1 MPSEASR
8 SRPKRSGGRRRRR
21 LPAALVFDFD
31 GLICDTESPEYEA
44 VRRVY
49 REHGLELDLRDW
61 LPWVGAVAPDWVA
74 ELESV
79 VGRPLD
85 RDTLQA
91 ARRAHGHELLAA
103 AGLLPGV
110 LDLLDAARDADVP
123 CGVASN
129 ASAWWVDGHLERLG
143 VAERFAVV
151 VSVDR
156 VDRPKPDPDPYLLAS
171 AALGADAVDAVALED
186 SSTGVAAA
194 RAAGLFTVA
203 VPGPMSAHQDLSEA
217 DLVVASL
224 AAVTLDELGARV
236 AARAQS

>member
-1 MPSEASR
+1 VFP
-8 SRPKRSGGRRRRR
+8 G
-21 LPAALVFDFD
+21 ALVFDFD
-31 GLICDTESPEYEA
+31 GLICDTESTEYEA

-49 REHGLELDLRDW
+49 LDHGLELDMDDW
-61 LPWVGAVAPDWVA
+61 RLWVGAVAPDWVT
-74 ELESV
+74 ELEAM

-85 RDTLQA
+85 RAELQA
-91 ARRAHGHELLAA
+91 ARRAHGAELLAA

-110 LDLLDAARDADVP
+110 LGLLDAAQAAAVP

-129 ASAWWVDGHLERLG
+129 ASAAWVEGHLERLG
-143 VAERFAVV
+143 IAERFGVV

-156 VDRPKPDPDPYLLAS
+156 VDRPKPDPDPYLLA
-171 AALGADAVDAVALED
+171 ATALGADPVDAVALED

-217 DLVVASL
+217 DLVVSSL
-224 AAVTLDELGARV
+224 DAVTLTDLGARV
-236 AARAQS
+236 AARARS

>member
-1 MPSEASR
+1 M
-8 SRPKRSGGRRRRR
+8 
-21 LPAALVFDFD
+21 FDFD

-49 REHGLELDLRDW
+49 RDHGLDLGLEDW

-74 ELESV
+74 ELEAV
-79 VGRPLD
+79 VGRSLD
-85 RDTLQA
+85 RDGLQA
-91 ARRAHGHELLAA
+91 ARRAHGKELLAA

-110 LDLLDAARDADVP
+110 LELLDAARAAGVP

-129 ASAWWVDGHLERLG
+129 ASATWVDGHLQRLG
-143 VAERFAVV
+143 VADRFGVV
-151 VSVDR
+151 VAVDH
-156 VDRPKPDPDPYLLAS
+156 VDNPKPDPDPYLLA
-171 AALGADAVDAVALED
+171 ATALGADPVDAVALED

-203 VPGPMSAHQDLSEA
+203 VPGPMSAHQDLSDA

-224 AAVTLDELGARV
+224 DVVTLAELGARL
-236 AARAQS
+236 AARARP

>member
-1 MPSEASR
+1 M
-8 SRPKRSGGRRRRR
+8 

-31 GLICDTESPEYEA
+31 GLICDTESTEYEA

-49 REHGLELDLRDW
+49 REHGLELDLDDW
-61 LPWVGAVAPDWVA
+61 LPWVGAVAPDWVG

-79 VGRPLD
+79 VGRCLD
-85 RDTLQA
+85 RAVLQA
-91 ARRAHGHELLAA
+91 ARRAHGTELLAA

-110 LDLLDAARDADVP
+110 LDLLDAADTAGVP

-129 ASAWWVDGHLERLG
+129 ASAAWVESHLERLG
-143 VAERFAVV
+143 VAGRFGVV
-151 VSVDR
+151 VTVDR
-156 VDRPKPDPDPYLLAS
+156 VDRPKPDPDPYLLAV
-171 AALGADAVDAVALED
+171 AALDAEPAAAVALED

-203 VPGPMSAHQDLSEA
+203 VPGPMSAHQDLSAA
-217 DLVVASL
+217 DLVLASL
-224 AAVTLDELGARV
+224 GTVTLAELGARV